1 LVYSIHSC
9 IHAKTKEKKKEFK
22 RLMRSDY
29 DEKRNDSDNDKMNKP
44 LRKLKKSPMSP
55 PLLDKQL
62 SQDSNMSPIIFKKG
76 SMATR
81 TICART
87 EVKRSHLC
95 RNFLASRP
103 CGQSMKLL
111 FARFD
116 ENKRLPSSTTLASCG
131 LRNR

>member
-1 LVYSIHSC
+1 MQKQREI
-9 IHAKTKEKKKEFK
+9 INE
-22 RLMRSDY
+22 SDH
-29 DEKRNDSDNDKMNKP
+29 DEKINNIDNDKMNKP

-81 TICART
+81 TICATT

-95 RNFLASRP
+95 RNFLASSP

-111 FARFD
+111 FAKFD
-116 ENKRLPSSTTLASCG
+116 ENKRLPSSTTLAFCG